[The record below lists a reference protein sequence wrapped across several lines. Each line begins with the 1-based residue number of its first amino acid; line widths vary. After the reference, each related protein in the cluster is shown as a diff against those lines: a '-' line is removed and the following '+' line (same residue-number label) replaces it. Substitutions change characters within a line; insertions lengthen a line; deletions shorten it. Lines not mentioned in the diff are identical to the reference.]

1 MDSSMNSINLSSPEL
16 SPIIWKR
23 IIDSTGLELSQTIDD
38 LLKHYKNL
46 DSYVSKMGYQTGLDQ
61 TQPLEMR
68 QS

>member
-1 MDSSMNSINLSSPEL
+1 MNSINLSSPEL
-16 SPIIWKR
+16 SPIIWNR
-23 IIDSTGLELSQTIDD
+23 IIENTSLELSQTVDE